1 MYTHM
6 PEREPDQAAGLR
18 RMTGLPR
25 PVKVIAVASGKG
37 GVGKTSVSVN
47 LAVTLAQQGRKV
59 MLLDADLGLAN
70 VDVLLGINARRNLS
84 HVIAGE
90 AALDEVIVEGPA
102 GLRIVPSAS
111 GTRHMLNLST
121 AEQGGLIRAFSELQD
136 DVDIM
141 VIDIAAGLSDSVTT
155 FTRAAHEVIV
165 VVCDEPASVT
175 DAYALIKVLN
185 RDHGVDRFHILA
197 NMTGNAHEGRQL
209 FDKLARVAQRFLDV
223 TLGYMGAI
231 PYDDYLRK
239 AVQRQSAV
247 VEAYPRSRAALA
259 FRKLAD
265 RTVRWPAPHMAT
277 GRLEFFVERLLR
289 SGATAGE
296 YLS

>member
-6 PEREPDQAAGLR
+6 SEQGLDQAAGLR
-18 RMTGLPR
+18 RMAALPR

-37 GVGKTSVSVN
+37 GVGKTSVSIN
-47 LAVTLAQQGRKV
+47 LAVTMAQQGKKV

-84 HVIAGE
+84 HVISGE
-90 AALDEVIVEGPA
+90 ASLEDIIVEGPA
-102 GLRIVPSAS
+102 GVRIVPSAS
-111 GTRHMLNLST
+111 GTKHMLSLST
-121 AEQGGLIRAFSELQD
+121 TEQGGLIRAFSELRD
-136 DVDIM
+136 EVDVM
-141 VIDIAAGLSDSVTT
+141 VVDIAAGLTENVIT
-155 FTRAAHEVIV
+155 FTRAAHEVVV
-165 VVCDEPASVT
+165 VVCDDPASLT

-185 RDHGVDRFHILA
+185 RYHGVDRFHVLT

-209 FDKLARVAQRFLDV
+209 FEKLARVSQRFLDV

-239 AVQRQSAV
+239 SVQRQLAV
-247 VEAYPRSRAALA
+247 VEAYPRSRSALA
-259 FRKLAD
+259 FRKMAG
-265 RTVRWPAPHMAT
+265 RTERWPVPHMAT
-277 GRLEFFVERLLR
+277 GRLEFFVERLIR
-289 SGATAGE
+289 AGAGE